1 MNPTNPRL
9 RPDTP
14 QLVSIIVPVYNER
27 EVLPLFYERTTG
39 ILKTLGIAYELVFI
53 DDGSK
58 DDSVN
63 YLFELAAR
71 ESVIKVL
78 RLSRNFGK
86 EAAVTAGID
95 YAQGS
100 AIIIIDAD
108 LQDPPEEIPRMI
120 AAWQAG
126 ADVVCMKRL
135 ERHGETRF
143 KRYSAHLF
151 YRLLNRLSQVDIPED
166 TGDFRLMSRRA
177 VDALKQLPERQRY
190 MKGLF
195 AWIGMPTVVLL
206 YNRDARAAGTS
217 KWGYGGLFGL
227 AFEGITS
234 FSTAP
239 LRWATNLGL
248 VTAMAGILFGSWI
261 VLKTLLF
268 GEAVQGYPSMMAMIT
283 FLGGIQL
290 LGIGIVGEYVGK
302 TYLESKQRPVYLIR
316 DMVQSHTLSQTQTQ
330 HSSHSI
336 PLERPTRVASL

>member
-9 RPDTP
+9 TPDTP

-63 YLFELAAR
+63 YLLELAAK
-71 ESVIKVL
+71 ESGIKVL

-120 AAWQAG
+120 AVWQAG
-126 ADVVCMKRL
+126 ADVVSMKRL
-135 ERHGETRF
+135 ERHGETRL

-217 KWGYGGLFGL
+217 KWGYRGLFGL

-248 VTAMAGILFGSWI
+248 VTAMVGILFGSWI

-268 GEAVQGYPSMMAMIT
+268 GEAVHGYPSMMAMIT